1 MAADIKTIKEEMTNL
16 KSAGKDV
23 RGSTTGSTSSSNG
36 KDSDIES
43 IESSAVSLGPE
54 LDTAGYLGNLRRAF
68 RVFLNCRQLADLTV
82 NVTATSSGTSADIQ
96 DKSISSSG
104 IENDEALKKGCQ
116 ALSMYA
122 RKVLDNPTQPRYRKI
137 SVSNA
142 SFKNLVKPLKGHVEV
157 LSAIGFIA
165 TVTATPCYEWAW
177 YFDLSEEDKSQSAVA
192 KTKRQGKPD
201 AEGVKEILKECI
213 RYLDICTSEGLSS
226 LEKELDKYDIV
237 PPLVD
242 TTKESVGK
250 ITSIAADATTAT
262 TDAATADVTT
272 APDAT
277 KTLLSSKETD
287 TGSITSS
294 SRENRTKSEV
304 EVGSDGTADGSKIS
318 ERSSNSAA
326 ELNLETASNTAE
338 PSAVC
343 LIKQTSDTQANNI
356 PASNAPAIPVETP
369 SLLFSDVS

>member
-68 RVFLNCRQLADLTV
+68 RVFLNCKQLADSTV

-96 DKSISSSG
+96 DKSISSS
-104 IENDEALKKGCQ
+104 EVANDEALKKGCQ

-177 YFDLSEEDKSQSAVA
+177 YFDLSEDDKSQSATA

-201 AEGVKEILKECI
+201 AEGVKDILKECI

-242 TTKESVGK
+242 ATKESEGK
-250 ITSIAADATTAT
+250 TTSTAADAT
-262 TDAATADVTT
+262 AAA
-272 APDAT
+272 DAT
-277 KTLLSSKETD
+277 KTPLSSKETG
-287 TGSITSS
+287 TGSDTSS
-294 SRENRTKSEV
+294 NRENRSKFKV
-304 EVGSDGTADGSKIS
+304 EVGSDGTADGSKVS
-318 ERSSNSAA
+318 ERSSNSGA

-343 LIKQTSDTQANNI
+343 LIKQTSDTQADNI
-356 PASNAPAIPVETP
+356 PVSNAPAIPVESP